1 MAPAASVKEIG
12 EYAWLLEFRDG
23 DERQANAR
31 ARAAAAVLGCARP
44 KGLLDVIPAA
54 RTVYVAGSPAFDPG
68 FLSGLE
74 GTPLPP
80 EEGPDSRLHTIAMTP
95 TGADLPEVAA
105 ALAVSVEAFVAR
117 FTQIVFTVGFL
128 GFSPGFAYMYGLPP
142 GMELPRRKTPRTA
155 VPAGSV
161 AIAGKYACVYP
172 GATPGGWNLLGTA
185 RVTLFD
191 PAAEPPA
198 LFSAGDRVRFV
209 AER

>member
-1 MAPAASVKEIG
+1 VKAVG
-12 EYAWLLEFRDG
+12 EYSWLLEFPDG

-31 ARAAAAVLGCARP
+31 ARAAAAVLGRSRP
-44 KGLLDVIPAA
+44 EGLLDVIPAA
-54 RTVYVAGSPAFDPG
+54 RTLYVAGSPVFDPG

-74 GTPLPP
+74 GTPLPL
-80 EEGPDSRLHTIAMTP
+80 EAGPASKLHTIAMAP
-95 TGADLPEVAA
+95 AGADLPEVAA
-105 ALAVSVEAFVAR
+105 ALSLSVEEFVAR
-117 FTQIVFTVGFL
+117 FTRIVYTVGFL
-128 GFSPGFAYMYGLPP
+128 GFSPGFAYLYGLPP
-142 GMELPRRKTPRTA
+142 AMELPRRKTPRTA

-191 PAAEPPA
+191 PAADPPA
-198 LFSAGDRVRFV
+198 LFSPGDRVRFV